1 MKAQSLTK
9 SKQPSTIFSITNKP
23 KETSKQ
29 TNINSILNGSSK
41 LNKSNTFRQ
50 QGIVENNIKSSK
62 NSSKI

>member
-29 TNINSILNGSSK
+29 TNINSILNQIPFV
-41 LNKSNTFRQ
+41 NK
-50 QGIVENNIKSSK
+50 E
-62 NSSKI
+62 